1 MLSKPHRNFHLM
13 TLCQIR
19 LVGSGSTQCS
29 GRVEVQHN
37 GVWGTVCDDDWDLN
51 DAKVV
56 CRQLS
61 CGTALQATKSAQ
73 FGQGSGEIW
82 LDQVA
87 CSGTESSLTQC
98 RHIGYGT
105 HNCKHHEDAGV
116 ICSGQI
122 RLVGS
127 GSTQCSGRVEVQHNG
142 VWGTVCDDD
151 WDLNDAKVVCRQLSC
166 GPALKATE
174 SAQFG
179 QGSGEI
185 WLDQVACSGTES
197 SLTQCLHIGYGTH
210 DCNHGEDAGVICS
223 GPIRLVGSGSTR
235 CSGRVE
241 VQHNGVWGTVCDDG
255 WDLNDANVVCRQL
268 SCGTARLAPGSA
280 HFGQGSGQIWLDE
293 LACSGSEISLTICR
307 HRGYGTHN
315 CNHGKDAGVF
325 CSVNFDHDGSY
336 WCQYEK
342 TASGQTFTSSQSY
355 PLSLRVTV
363 SLQMPNIS
371 LTSPGAES
379 VWGPGEADITRGYN
393 FTFTC
398 SIIPESPQ
406 GRFFLIFSGDTK
418 RRNSSAVNNSATF
431 TFPLAQ
437 FEHQG
442 NYSCV
447 YVVTTSSHM
456 FTSPESA
463 LITVAVKHSLL
474 LLSLLVSGGIFL
486 LLLFISVLVC
496 LVQRRRK
503 LRHPTVFFQTQTT
516 STERDEDNAEFD
528 EDFYG
533 QSIPSKLLNQSED
546 EDSDDYEN
554 PVFDE
559 NIHYQETGSRSHGK
573 CISAKS
579 ESREEETDEED
590 EGTSD
595 DDNDYENVTE
605 HFHQPVENDYAESS
619 L

>member
-1 MLSKPHRNFHLM
+1 MDPAGEVSWGREVRI
-13 TLCQIR
+13 TC
-19 LVGSGSTQCS
+19 STAA
-29 GRVEVQHN
+29 ELLEKTFILH
-37 GVWGTVCDDDWDLN
+37 
-51 DAKVV
+51 
-56 CRQLS
+56 
-61 CGTALQATKSAQ
+61 
-73 FGQGSGEIW
+73 
-82 LDQVA
+82 
-87 CSGTESSLTQC
+87 SS
-98 RHIGYGT
+98 
-105 HNCKHHEDAGV
+105 
-116 ICSGQI
+116 
-122 RLVGS
+122 
-127 GSTQCSGRVEVQHNG
+127 
-142 VWGTVCDDD
+142 
-151 WDLNDAKVVCRQLSC
+151 
-166 GPALKATE
+166 
-174 SAQFG
+174 
-179 QGSGEI
+179 
-185 WLDQVACSGTES
+185 S
-197 SLTQCLHIGYGTH
+197 S
-210 DCNHGEDAGVICS
+210 
-223 GPIRLVGSGSTR
+223 PIRQIQNSS
-235 CSGRVE
+235 SP
-241 VQHNGVWGTVCDDG
+241 
-255 WDLNDANVVCRQL
+255 
-268 SCGTARLAPGSA
+268 TAT
-280 HFGQGSGQIWLDE
+280 FT
-293 LACSGSEISLTICR
+293 IS
-307 HRGYGTHN
+307 
-315 CNHGKDAGVF
+315 K
-325 CSVNFDHDGSY
+325 VNFDHDGSY

-398 SIIPESPQ
+398 SITPESPQ

-431 TFPLAQ
+431 TFPAAQ

-486 LLLFISVLVC
+486 LLLFISVPVC

-533 QSIPSKLLNQSED
+533 QSIPSNISNQSED
-546 EDSDDYEN
+546 EDRDDYEN
-554 PVFDE
+554 PVFDV
-559 NIHYQETGSRSHGK
+559 NIHYPETGSRSHGK

-579 ESREEETDEED
+579 ESREEEMDEED

-595 DDNDYENVTE
+595 DDDDYENVTE
-605 HFHQPVENDYAESS
+605 HFHQPVENDYGGPVFEKGINHGKPGSRPGTKCVSVKSENPKKKANYKYGKPSEEDYQSFGGEQFEEEENIYQN